1 VYCRRQ
7 NSFVS
12 SPPAPVR
19 PAASSSSRPLAAVDE
34 PPTAMTGAA
43 EEQADLDAFDTAR
56 GLIVAAL
63 DEGRVLSAE
72 CSPFLTARLVRN
84 QQRIAHPDCAITL
97 SSRPKS
103 LSGDPKLVPLAFY

>member
-12 SPPAPVR
+12 STPAPVR

-34 PPTAMTGAA
+34 SPTAMTGAA

-56 GLIVAAL
+56 GLNVVAL
-63 DEGRVLSAE
+63 DECRVQNAL
-72 CSPFLTARLVRN
+72 P
-84 QQRIAHPDCAITL
+84 
-97 SSRPKS
+97 SSRPVS
-103 LSGDPKLVPLAFY
+103 SAINSASPTPTVQ